1 MKKTRNQIGIN
12 RNKNKKQIN
21 FIKTWQNN
29 KIIVIPSE
37 DYQKEQ
43 RAVLETSNNPNVNI
57 KIYDFSSPI
66 SNSRLWKFPERLI
79 IIQVKS
85 SRNSIQ
91 SGPDFDFSIILKD
104 LRFTQVRREQ
114 QRLKRQF
121 LRKQQMKDNDKNYRL
136 SGQKSQIKTQN
147 DIQRELNYSKKSGR
161 IDSKTRN
168 GSQENLTFYAMI
180 NQEISP
186 FTFRKKKSSFFSD
199 SLNMTHRKNVQLLKE
214 QVGCP
219 NSIDYC
225 KINLESQLGFMYSYH
240 VVKTPNFYQQDLI
253 FVNR

>member
-79 IIQVKS
+79 VI
-85 SRNSIQ
+85 
-91 SGPDFDFSIILKD
+91 
-104 LRFTQVRREQ
+104 
-114 QRLKRQF
+114 
-121 LRKQQMKDNDKNYRL
+121 
-136 SGQKSQIKTQN
+136 
-147 DIQRELNYSKKSGR
+147 
-161 IDSKTRN
+161 
-168 GSQENLTFYAMI
+168 
-180 NQEISP
+180 
-186 FTFRKKKSSFFSD
+186 
-199 SLNMTHRKNVQLLKE
+199 
-214 QVGCP
+214 
-219 NSIDYC
+219 
-225 KINLESQLGFMYSYH
+225 
-240 VVKTPNFYQQDLI
+240 
-253 FVNR
+253 